1 MVLDAVA
8 AIGFAPRSALTKIQD
23 PLKRS
28 SVCPSRIGHIPMRP
42 PSNNSTANISEH
54 QLSAN
59 GQDIQQQSF
68 YRARNQSRAAPGVLM
83 TNHTLPVLP
92 MEFAQGFPTEQGLMI
107 GSNCDQ

>member
-28 SVCPSRIGHIPMRP
+28 SLPIRSWPSRIGHIPMRP

-68 YRARNQSRAAPGVLM
+68 YRAHVTRVVL
-83 TNHTLPVLP
+83 LPV
-92 MEFAQGFPTEQGLMI
+92 
-107 GSNCDQ
+107 C

>member
-28 SVCPSRIGHIPMRP
+28 SLPIRSWPSRIGHIPMRP

-59 GQDIQQQSF
+59 AMGKISS
-68 YRARNQSRAAPGVLM
+68 SRAFIAQVTRVVL
-83 TNHTLPVLP
+83 LPV
-92 MEFAQGFPTEQGLMI
+92 
-107 GSNCDQ
+107 C